1 MHSSNKRCNNSG
13 NLLPFLMR
21 AYSFAERGNE
31 FKVVPG
37 ATNLVD
43 VFAVYDAGWAGG
55 E

>member
-13 NLLPFLMR
+13 NLLPLFMS
-21 AYSFAERGNE
+21 AYGFAERENE

-43 VFAVYDAGWAGG
+43 VFAVYDAGWAEG